1 MARSFLVPIDL
12 NKLELLNL
20 RLQQL
25 ASDPSSPVTGQT
37 YYNTASATIRF
48 YNGSAWLDLGRLDQ
62 LAAPT
67 TVVSMNSQRITNV
80 ADPSGAQDAATK
92 NYVDGIAGGIS
103 WKDSVRVAT
112 AAAGT
117 LASSFANGQT
127 VDGTVLATGNRILI
141 KNQAAPAENGLYT
154 VNASGVPTRATDADT
169 GAEIV
174 AAAVFVEEGA
184 TLADT
189 LWVNQTNA
197 PITLGTTALTFAQ
210 IGAGTSYSA
219 GAGIAIAGNVISI
232 ENSGVLLP
240 THGGTG
246 QATLTAN
253 GVLLGNGTGSVAATA
268 VGATGTVLKG
278 VTGAAPA
285 YGAVNLAAD
294 VTGTLPIGNGGT
306 GQTTAAGTKTA
317 LGYLT
322 RYAQSYGDGAA
333 LAYTIT
339 HNLATLDVIVQVFRN
354 SDGVEVEVDVTRTAI
369 NTVSIA
375 HAVAPT
381 ANQYRVVVTG

>member
-1 MARSFLVPIDL
+1 MARSFLTPIDL

-25 ASDPSSPVTGQT
+25 ASDPGSPVTGQT

-48 YNGSAWLDLGRLDQ
+48 WNGTAWLDLGRLDQ

-67 TVVSMNSQRITNV
+67 APVSMNSQRITNV
-80 ADPSGAQDAATK
+80 TDPSGAQDAATK
-92 NYVDGIAGGIS
+92 NYVDSFAQGLS

-127 VDGTVLATGNRILI
+127 VDGVALVTGNRILI
-141 KNQAAPAENGLYT
+141 KNQAAGAENGIYI
-154 VNASGVPTRATDADT
+154 VAASGAPARATDADT
-169 GAEIV
+169 GAELV
-174 AAAVFVEEGA
+174 GAAVFVEEGS

-189 LWVNQTNA
+189 LWVNQTS

-210 IGAGTSYSA
+210 IGAGTSYTA
-219 GAGIAIAGNVISI
+219 GAGISVAGNVISI
-232 ENSGVLLP
+232 ENGGVLLP

-246 QATLTAN
+246 AASLTDH
-253 GVLLGNGTGSVAATA
+253 GVLVGSGTAAVDALA
-268 VGATGTVLKG
+268 VGATGTVLRG
-278 VTGAAPA
+278 ATGADPA
-285 YGAVNLAAD
+285 FGAVNLTTD
-294 VTGTLPIGNGGT
+294 VTGTLPVGNGGT
-306 GQTTAAGTKTA
+306 GGATVGASKTA
-317 LGYLT
+317 LGFMG
-322 RYAQSYGDGAA
+322 RYAQDYGDGAA

-339 HNLATLDVIVQVFRN
+339 HSLNSLDVVVQVYRK
-354 SDGVEVEVDVTRTAI
+354 SDGVEVEVDVTRASV

-381 ANQYRVVVTG
+381 SNQYRVVVMG